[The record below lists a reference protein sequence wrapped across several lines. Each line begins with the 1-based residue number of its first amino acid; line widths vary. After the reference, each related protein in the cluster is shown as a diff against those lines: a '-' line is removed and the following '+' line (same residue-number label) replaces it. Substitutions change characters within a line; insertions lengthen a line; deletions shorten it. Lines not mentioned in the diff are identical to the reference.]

1 MIKIFL
7 DSNILFSIVYS
18 DKNTKLS
25 DLFLLQE
32 LKKVEIYI
40 SNLVKLET
48 TKNVETKIPE
58 KSDKLNDLLSK
69 VEIFDDVLIKY
80 SDIQNLPI
88 NDRIILSTAIYN
100 KIEYFITGNSND
112 FRELYFKNIGKTT
125 VLKPADF
132 YEILVSK

>member
-32 LKKVEIYI
+32 FKKVEIYI

-48 TKNVETKIPE
+48 TKNVETKIPDKTE
-58 KSDKLNDLLSK
+58 KLNDLLLK
-69 VEIFDDVLIKY
+69 VEILDDVLIKY
-80 SDIQNLPI
+80 SKIQNIPT

-100 KIEYFITGNSND
+100 KIEYFITGNTND
-112 FRELYFKNIGKTT
+112 FNEYYFKKLGSTT

-132 YEILVSK
+132 YEINK